1 MHFAW
6 ILVRFA
12 AQYGHFEIAKYLLE
26 KGANPNLRA
35 KDQLDPLLSAIDFGH
50 KEIIQL
56 LISHGANV
64 HTKVWFNK
72 SCNFANLKNVC
83 MLHTKCY

>member
-1 MHFAW
+1 MMPRFFF
-6 ILVRFA
+6 RFA
-12 AQYGHFEIAKYLLE
+12 AQYGHLDITRYLLD

-50 KEIIQL
+50 KEIIQT

-64 HTKVWFNK
+64 HTKV
-72 SCNFANLKNVC
+72 
-83 MLHTKCY
+83 